1 MSAFFSAMKLNDLL
15 KNSEA
20 RFRSAGFD
28 SPEIE
33 AAYMLEEVTGIRHN
47 LLWTE
52 AERVLSPEE
61 LTRAEDYMARRLA
74 NEPFQYICGWE
85 DFRELKL
92 NVAPGCLIPRP
103 ETEYLVDLVLK
114 VLPRNGNACELGTG
128 SGAIALSIAKERP
141 DSRVTASEISP
152 EAFAIAESNRQK
164 YALDNAAIVQGDLF
178 APFDPAVKFD
188 LLVANLPYIPESAR
202 ETLPPNV
209 RDYEPALALFADHA
223 GMALIERA
231 LLDAPHH
238 LKPGAPL
245 FFEMGEEQGAALAGF
260 ARSLNCYTG
269 IKVLQ
274 DQYGTDRFLS
284 CIFTPETC
292 KSCPDTV

>member
-1 MSAFFSAMKLNDLL
+1 MKLIDLL
-15 KNSEA
+15 KNSEE

-52 AERVLSPEE
+52 SERGLSPEE
-61 LTRAEDYMARRLA
+61 QTRAEDYMMRRLA
-74 NEPFQYICGWE
+74 HEPFQYICGWE

-103 ETEYLVDLVLK
+103 ETELLVDFVLK
-114 VLPRNGNACELGTG
+114 ALPRNGHACELGTG

-152 EAFAIAESNRQK
+152 DAFAIAESNRKK
-164 YALDNAAIVQGDLF
+164 YGLNNVSIVRGDLF
-178 APFDPAVKFD
+178 ASFDPEVKFD
-188 LLVANLPYIPESAR
+188 LLVANLPYIPEAVR
-202 ETLPPNV
+202 DTLPRNV
-209 RDYEPALALFADHA
+209 RDYEPLLALFADHE

-231 LLDAPHH
+231 LLEAPRY

-260 ARSLNCYTG
+260 ARTQNCYTG
-269 IKVLQ
+269 IKILQ
-274 DQYGTDRFLS
+274 DQYGVDRFLA
-284 CIFTPETC
+284 CIFAPDTC
-292 KSCPDTV
+292 KKHCGTV

>member
-1 MSAFFSAMKLNDLL
+1 MKLIDLL
-15 KNSEA
+15 KNSEE

-52 AERVLSPEE
+52 SERGLSPEE
-61 LTRAEDYMARRLA
+61 QTRAEDYMMRRLA
-74 NEPFQYICGWE
+74 HEPFQYICGWE

-103 ETEYLVDLVLK
+103 ETELLVDFVLK
-114 VLPRNGNACELGTG
+114 ALPRNGHACELGTG

-141 DSRVTASEISP
+141 DSRVTASEISLD
-152 EAFAIAESNRQK
+152 ALAIAESNRKK
-164 YALDNAAIVQGDLF
+164 YGLNNVSIVRGDLF
-178 APFDPAVKFD
+178 ASFDPEVKFD
-188 LLVANLPYIPESAR
+188 LLVANLPYIPEAVR
-202 ETLPPNV
+202 DTLPRNV
-209 RDYEPALALFADHA
+209 RDYEPSLALFADHE

-231 LLDAPHH
+231 LLEAPRY

-260 ARSLNCYTG
+260 ARTQNCYTG
-269 IKVLQ
+269 IKILQ
-274 DQYGTDRFLS
+274 DQYGVDRFLA
-284 CIFTPETC
+284 CIFAPDTC
-292 KSCPDTV
+292 KKHCGTV

>member
-1 MSAFFSAMKLNDLL
+1 MKLIDLL
-15 KNSEA
+15 KNSEE

-52 AERVLSPEE
+52 SERGLSPEE
-61 LTRAEDYMARRLA
+61 QTRAEDYMMRRLA
-74 NEPFQYICGWE
+74 HEPFQYICGWE

-103 ETEYLVDLVLK
+103 ETELLVDFVLK
-114 VLPRNGNACELGTG
+114 ALPRNGHACELGTG

-152 EAFAIAESNRQK
+152 DAFAIAESNRKK
-164 YALDNAAIVQGDLF
+164 YGLNNVSIVRGDLF
-178 APFDPAVKFD
+178 ASFDPEVKFD
-188 LLVANLPYIPESAR
+188 LLVANLPYIPEAVR
-202 ETLPPNV
+202 DTLPRNV
-209 RDYEPALALFADHA
+209 RDYEPSLALFADHE
-223 GMALIERA
+223 GMALIERT
-231 LLDAPHH
+231 LLEAPRY

-260 ARSLNCYTG
+260 ARTQNCYTG
-269 IKVLQ
+269 IKILQ
-274 DQYGTDRFLS
+274 DQYGVDRFLA
-284 CIFTPETC
+284 CIFAPDTC
-292 KSCPDTV
+292 KKHCGTV

>member
-1 MSAFFSAMKLNDLL
+1 MKLIDLL
-15 KNSEA
+15 KNSEE

-52 AERVLSPEE
+52 SERGLSPEE
-61 LTRAEDYMARRLA
+61 QTRAEDYMMRRLA
-74 NEPFQYICGWE
+74 HEPYQYICGWE

-103 ETEYLVDLVLK
+103 ETELLVDFVFK
-114 VLPRNGNACELGTG
+114 ALPRNGHVCELGTG

-152 EAFAIAESNRQK
+152 DAFAIAESNRKK
-164 YALDNAAIVQGDLF
+164 YGLNNVSIVRGDLF
-178 APFDPAVKFD
+178 ASFDPEVKFD
-188 LLVANLPYIPESAR
+188 LLVANLPYIPEVVR
-202 ETLPPNV
+202 DTLPRNV
-209 RDYEPALALFADHA
+209 RDYEPSLALFADHE

-231 LLDAPHH
+231 LLEAPRY

-260 ARSLNCYTG
+260 ARTQNCYTG
-269 IKVLQ
+269 IKILQ
-274 DQYGTDRFLS
+274 DQYGVDRFLA
-284 CIFTPETC
+284 CIFAPDTC
-292 KSCPDTV
+292 KKHCGTV

>member
-1 MSAFFSAMKLNDLL
+1 MKLIDLL
-15 KNSEA
+15 KNSEE

-52 AERVLSPEE
+52 SERGLSPEE
-61 LTRAEDYMARRLA
+61 QTRAEDYMMRRLA
-74 NEPFQYICGWE
+74 HEPFQYICGWE

-103 ETEYLVDLVLK
+103 ETELLVDFVLK
-114 VLPRNGNACELGTG
+114 ALPRNGHACELGTG

-152 EAFAIAESNRQK
+152 DAFAIAESNRKK
-164 YALDNAAIVQGDLF
+164 YGLNNVSIVRGDLF
-178 APFDPAVKFD
+178 ASFDPEVKFD
-188 LLVANLPYIPESAR
+188 LLVANLPYIPEAVR
-202 ETLPPNV
+202 DTLPRNV
-209 RDYEPALALFADHA
+209 RDYEPSLALFADHE

-231 LLDAPHH
+231 LLEAPRY

-260 ARSLNCYTG
+260 ARTQNCYTR
-269 IKVLQ
+269 IKILQ
-274 DQYGTDRFLS
+274 DQYGVDRFLA
-284 CIFTPETC
+284 CIFAPDTC
-292 KSCPDTV
+292 KKHCGTV

>member
-1 MSAFFSAMKLNDLL
+1 MKLIDLL
-15 KNSEA
+15 KNSEE

-52 AERVLSPEE
+52 SERGLSPEE
-61 LTRAEDYMARRLA
+61 QTRAEDYMMRRLA
-74 NEPFQYICGWE
+74 HEPFQYICGWE

-103 ETEYLVDLVLK
+103 ETELLVDFVLK
-114 VLPRNGNACELGTG
+114 ALPRNGHACELGTG

-141 DSRVTASEISP
+141 DSRVTASEISLD
-152 EAFAIAESNRQK
+152 ALAIAESNRKK
-164 YALDNAAIVQGDLF
+164 YGLNNVSIVRGDLF
-178 APFDPAVKFD
+178 ASFDPEVKFD
-188 LLVANLPYIPESAR
+188 LLVANLPYIPEVVR
-202 ETLPPNV
+202 DTLPRNV
-209 RDYEPALALFADHA
+209 RDYEPSLALFADHE

-231 LLDAPHH
+231 LLEAPRY

-260 ARSLNCYTG
+260 ARTQNCYTR
-269 IKVLQ
+269 IKILQ
-274 DQYGTDRFLS
+274 DQYGVDRFLT
-284 CIFTPETC
+284 CIFAPDTC
-292 KSCPDTV
+292 KKHCGTV

>member
-1 MSAFFSAMKLNDLL
+1 MKLIDLL
-15 KNSEA
+15 KNSEE

-52 AERVLSPEE
+52 SERGLSPEE
-61 LTRAEDYMARRLA
+61 QTRAEDYMMRRLA
-74 NEPFQYICGWE
+74 HEPFQYICGWE

-103 ETEYLVDLVLK
+103 ETELLVDFVLK
-114 VLPRNGNACELGTG
+114 ALPRNGHACELGTG

-152 EAFAIAESNRQK
+152 DAFAIAESNRKK
-164 YALDNAAIVQGDLF
+164 YGLNNVSIVRGDLF
-178 APFDPAVKFD
+178 ASFDPEVKFD
-188 LLVANLPYIPESAR
+188 LLAANLPYIPEAVR
-202 ETLPPNV
+202 DTLPRNV
-209 RDYEPALALFADHA
+209 RDYEPSLALFADHE

-231 LLDAPHH
+231 LLEAPRY

-260 ARSLNCYTG
+260 ARTQNCYTG
-269 IKVLQ
+269 IKILQ
-274 DQYGTDRFLS
+274 DQYGVDRFLA
-284 CIFTPETC
+284 CIFAPDTC
-292 KSCPDTV
+292 KKHCGTV

>member
-1 MSAFFSAMKLNDLL
+1 MKLIDLL
-15 KNSEA
+15 KNSEE

-52 AERVLSPEE
+52 SERGLSPEE
-61 LTRAEDYMARRLA
+61 QTRAEDYMMRRLA
-74 NEPFQYICGWE
+74 HEPFQYICGWE
-85 DFRELKL
+85 DFREPKL

-103 ETEYLVDLVLK
+103 ETELLVDFVLK
-114 VLPRNGNACELGTG
+114 ALPRNGHACELGTG

-152 EAFAIAESNRQK
+152 DAFAIAESNRKK
-164 YALDNAAIVQGDLF
+164 YGLNNVSIVRGDLF
-178 APFDPAVKFD
+178 ASFDPEVKFD
-188 LLVANLPYIPESAR
+188 LLVANLPYIPEAVR
-202 ETLPPNV
+202 DTLPRNV
-209 RDYEPALALFADHA
+209 RDYEPSLALFADHE

-231 LLDAPHH
+231 LLEAPRY

-260 ARSLNCYTG
+260 ARTQNCYSG
-269 IKVLQ
+269 IKILQ
-274 DQYGTDRFLS
+274 DQYGVDRFLA
-284 CIFTPETC
+284 CIFAPDTC
-292 KSCPDTV
+292 KKHCGTV

>member
-1 MSAFFSAMKLNDLL
+1 MKLIDLL
-15 KNSEA
+15 KNSEE

-52 AERVLSPEE
+52 SERGLSPEE
-61 LTRAEDYMARRLA
+61 QTRAEDYMMRRLA
-74 NEPFQYICGWE
+74 HEPFQYICGWE

-103 ETEYLVDLVLK
+103 ETELLVDFVLK
-114 VLPRNGNACELGTG
+114 ALPRNGHACELGTG

-141 DSRVTASEISP
+141 DSRITASEISP
-152 EAFAIAESNRQK
+152 DALAIAESNRKK
-164 YALDNAAIVQGDLF
+164 YGLNNVSIVRGDLF
-178 APFDPAVKFD
+178 ASFDPDVKFD
-188 LLVANLPYIPESAR
+188 LLVANLPYIPEAVR
-202 ETLPPNV
+202 DTLPRNV
-209 RDYEPALALFADHA
+209 RDYEPSLALFADHE

-231 LLDAPHH
+231 LLEAPRY

-260 ARSLNCYTG
+260 ARTQNCYTG
-269 IKVLQ
+269 IKILQ
-274 DQYGTDRFLS
+274 DQYGVDRFLA
-284 CIFTPETC
+284 CIFAPDTC
-292 KSCPDTV
+292 KKHCGTV

>member
-1 MSAFFSAMKLNDLL
+1 MKLIDLL
-15 KNSEA
+15 KNSEE

-52 AERVLSPEE
+52 SERGLSPEE
-61 LTRAEDYMARRLA
+61 QTRAEDYMMRRLA
-74 NEPFQYICGWE
+74 HEPFQYICGWE

-103 ETEYLVDLVLK
+103 ETELLVDFVLK
-114 VLPRNGNACELGTG
+114 ALPRNGHACELGTG

-152 EAFAIAESNRQK
+152 DAFAIAESNRKK
-164 YALDNAAIVQGDLF
+164 YGLNNVSIVRGDLF
-178 APFDPAVKFD
+178 ASFDPEVKFD
-188 LLVANLPYIPESAR
+188 LLVANLPYIPEAVR
-202 ETLPPNV
+202 DTLPRNV
-209 RDYEPALALFADHA
+209 RDYEPSLALFADHE

-231 LLDAPHH
+231 LLEAPRY

-260 ARSLNCYTG
+260 ARTQNCYVG
-269 IKVLQ
+269 IKILQ
-274 DQYGTDRFLS
+274 DQYGVDRFLA
-284 CIFTPETC
+284 CIFAPDTC
-292 KSCPDTV
+292 KKHCGTV

>member
-1 MSAFFSAMKLNDLL
+1 MKLIDLL
-15 KNSEA
+15 KNSEE

-52 AERVLSPEE
+52 SERGLSPEE
-61 LTRAEDYMARRLA
+61 QTRAEDYMMRRLA
-74 NEPFQYICGWE
+74 HEPFQYICGWE

-103 ETEYLVDLVLK
+103 ETELLVDFVLK
-114 VLPRNGNACELGTG
+114 ALPRNGHACELGTG

-152 EAFAIAESNRQK
+152 DAFAIAESNRKK
-164 YALDNAAIVQGDLF
+164 YGLNNVSIVRGDLF
-178 APFDPAVKFD
+178 ASFDPEVKFD
-188 LLVANLPYIPESAR
+188 LLVANLPYIPEAVR
-202 ETLPPNV
+202 DTLPRNV
-209 RDYEPALALFADHA
+209 RDYEPSLALFADHE

-231 LLDAPHH
+231 LLEAPRY
-238 LKPGAPL
+238 LKTGAPL

-260 ARSLNCYTG
+260 ARTQNCYTG
-269 IKVLQ
+269 IKILQ
-274 DQYGTDRFLS
+274 DQYGVDRFLA
-284 CIFTPETC
+284 CIFAPDTC
-292 KSCPDTV
+292 KKHCGTV

>member
-1 MSAFFSAMKLNDLL
+1 MKLIDLL
-15 KNSEA
+15 KNSEE

-52 AERVLSPEE
+52 SERGLSPEE
-61 LTRAEDYMARRLA
+61 QTRAEDYMMRRLA
-74 NEPFQYICGWE
+74 HEPFQYICGWE

-103 ETEYLVDLVLK
+103 ETELLVDFVLK
-114 VLPRNGNACELGTG
+114 ALPRNGHACELGTG

-152 EAFAIAESNRQK
+152 DAFAIAESNREK
-164 YALDNAAIVQGDLF
+164 CGLNNVSIVRGDLF
-178 APFDPAVKFD
+178 ASFDPEVKFD
-188 LLVANLPYIPESAR
+188 LLVANLPYIPEAVR
-202 ETLPPNV
+202 DTLPRNV
-209 RDYEPALALFADHA
+209 RDYEPSLALFADHE

-231 LLDAPHH
+231 LLEAPRY

-260 ARSLNCYTG
+260 TRTQNCYAG
-269 IKVLQ
+269 IKILQ
-274 DQYGTDRFLS
+274 DQYGVDRFLA
-284 CIFTPETC
+284 CIFAPDTC
-292 KSCPDTV
+292 KKHCGTV

>member
-1 MSAFFSAMKLNDLL
+1 MKLIDLL
-15 KNSEA
+15 KNSEE

-52 AERVLSPEE
+52 SERGLSPEE
-61 LTRAEDYMARRLA
+61 QTRAEDYMMRRLA
-74 NEPFQYICGWE
+74 HEPFQYICGWE

-103 ETEYLVDLVLK
+103 ETELLVDFVLK
-114 VLPRNGNACELGTG
+114 ALPRNGHACELGTG

-152 EAFAIAESNRQK
+152 DAFAIAESNRKK
-164 YALDNAAIVQGDLF
+164 YGLNNVSIVRGDLF
-178 APFDPAVKFD
+178 ASFDPEVKFD
-188 LLVANLPYIPESAR
+188 LLVANLPYIPEAVR
-202 ETLPPNV
+202 DTLPRNV
-209 RDYEPALALFADHA
+209 RDYEPSLALFADHE

-231 LLDAPHH
+231 LLEAPRY

-260 ARSLNCYTG
+260 ARTQNCYTG
-269 IKVLQ
+269 IKILQ
-274 DQYGTDRFLS
+274 DQYGVDRFLA
-284 CIFTPETC
+284 CIFAPDTC
-292 KSCPDTV
+292 KKHCGTV

>member
-1 MSAFFSAMKLNDLL
+1 MKLIDLL
-15 KNSEA
+15 KNSEE

-52 AERVLSPEE
+52 SERGLSPEE
-61 LTRAEDYMARRLA
+61 QTRAEDYMMRRLA
-74 NEPFQYICGWE
+74 HEPFQYICGWE

-103 ETEYLVDLVLK
+103 ETELLVDFVLK
-114 VLPRNGNACELGTG
+114 ALPRNGHACELGTG

-152 EAFAIAESNRQK
+152 DAFAIAESNRKK
-164 YALDNAAIVQGDLF
+164 YGLNNVSIVRGDLF
-178 APFDPAVKFD
+178 ASFDPEVKFD
-188 LLVANLPYIPESAR
+188 LLVANLPYIPEAVR
-202 ETLPPNV
+202 DTLPRNV
-209 RDYEPALALFADHA
+209 RDYEPSLALFADHE

-231 LLDAPHH
+231 LLEAPRY

-260 ARSLNCYTG
+260 ARTQNCYAG
-269 IKVLQ
+269 IKILQ
-274 DQYGTDRFLS
+274 DQYGVDRFLA
-284 CIFTPETC
+284 CIFAPDTC
-292 KSCPDTV
+292 KKHCGTV

>member
-1 MSAFFSAMKLNDLL
+1 MKLIDLL
-15 KNSEA
+15 KNSEE

-52 AERVLSPEE
+52 SERGLSPEE
-61 LTRAEDYMARRLA
+61 QTRAEDYMMRRLA
-74 NEPFQYICGWE
+74 HEPFQYICGWE

-103 ETEYLVDLVLK
+103 ETELLVEFVLK
-114 VLPRNGNACELGTG
+114 ALPRTGHACELGTG

-152 EAFAIAESNRQK
+152 DAFAIAESNRKK
-164 YALDNAAIVQGDLF
+164 YGLNNVSIVRGDLF
-178 APFDPAVKFD
+178 ASFDPEVKFD
-188 LLVANLPYIPESAR
+188 LLVANLPYIPEAVR
-202 ETLPPNV
+202 DTLPRNV
-209 RDYEPALALFADHA
+209 RDYEPSLALFADHE

-231 LLDAPHH
+231 LLEAPRY

-260 ARSLNCYTG
+260 ARTQNCYTG
-269 IKVLQ
+269 IKILQ
-274 DQYGTDRFLS
+274 DQYGVDRFLA
-284 CIFTPETC
+284 CIFAPDTC
-292 KSCPDTV
+292 KKHCGTV